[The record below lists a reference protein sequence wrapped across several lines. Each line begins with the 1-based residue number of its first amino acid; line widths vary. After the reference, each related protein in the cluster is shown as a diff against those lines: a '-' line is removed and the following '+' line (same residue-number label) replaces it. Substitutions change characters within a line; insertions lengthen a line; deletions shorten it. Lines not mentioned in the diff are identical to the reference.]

1 VNVFAIVNPTAGN
14 GRAGRLSRRLKDLF
28 AAHGIRCHIRIT
40 EAPGH
45 GTELAAEAA
54 RDQWDGIVAIGGDG
68 TVQEAVNGLLDS
80 SIPLGIIPV
89 GTGNDFARNL
99 GIPRNPHQAA
109 AVIGARHVRRVDL
122 GEVNGRR
129 YVQVAGVGFDAQVA
143 AMVSANR
150 SRLPGGGALPYLW
163 GALHQLMTF
172 RNRELTITLKPDDG
186 RDEVQRVPALMVA
199 VGNSR
204 FYAGGLKICPEARVD
219 DGLLDVCIIGD
230 LTRWQRV
237 EVLARVF
244 SGSHV
249 RHPKVHYARAS
260 ALHIDGPRDLLV
272 QADGQIIGHLPATLR
287 ALSRAITV
295 FAPRPGLD
303 GSAAAQL

>member
-1 VNVFAIVNPTAGN
+1 MNVIAIVNPTAGN
-14 GRAGRLSRRLKDLF
+14 GRARRLGQQLDDLF
-28 AAHGIRCHIRIT
+28 AAHGIRCHVRVT

-54 RDQWDGIVAIGGDG
+54 RDQWDGVVAIGGDG
-68 TVQEAVNGLLDS
+68 TVQETVNGLLDS
-80 SIPLGIIPV
+80 PIPLGIIPV

-99 GIPRNPHQAA
+99 GIPRDPHQAA
-109 AVIGARHVRRVDL
+109 AVIGAGHVRRVDL

-143 AMVSANR
+143 AMVSENR
-150 SRLPGGGALPYLW
+150 SRMPGGGALPYLW
-163 GALHQLMTF
+163 GALQQLLTF
-172 RNRELTITLKPDDG
+172 QNRELTITLQRTGAD
-186 RDEVQRVPALMVA
+186 DEVHRVPALMVA

-204 FYAGGLKICPEARVD
+204 FYAGGLRICPEARVD
-219 DGLLDVCIIGD
+219 DGELDVCIIGD
-230 LTRWQRV
+230 LNRWQRV

-249 RHPKVHYARAS
+249 RHSKVRYTRARAVR
-260 ALHIDGPRDLLV
+260 IDGPPDLLV

-287 ALSRAITV
+287 ALPQAITV

>member
-1 VNVFAIVNPTAGN
+1 MNVFAIVNPTAGN
-14 GRAGRLSRRLKDLF
+14 GRARRLGQRLNDLF
-28 AAHGIRCHIRIT
+28 AVHGIRCHVRVT

-54 RDQWDGIVAIGGDG
+54 RDRWDGIVAIGGDG

-80 SIPLGIIPV
+80 PIPLGIIPV

-99 GIPRNPHQAA
+99 GIPRDPDRAA
-109 AVIGARHVRRVDL
+109 AVIGARRVRRVDL

-172 RNRELTITLKPDDG
+172 QNRELTITLQG
-186 RDEVQRVPALMVA
+186 SEGEQEVRRVPALMTA

-230 LTRWQRV
+230 LNRWQRV

-244 SGSHV
+244 SGAHV
-249 RHPKVHYARAS
+249 RHPKVQYTRAR
-260 ALHIDGPRDLLV
+260 ALHIEGPRDLLI
-272 QADGQIIGHLPATLR
+272 QADGQIIGNLPATLR
-287 ALSRAITV
+287 ALPQAITV
-295 FAPRPGLD
+295 FAPGPGLD